1 MKQSLSAANTP
12 TPSEPSPHSAIPP
25 APPVS
30 PLPHPRASGLG
41 AGPCAGTQAG
51 SLPGSSNAGHFISQ
65 VALILVLNIYCLL
78 ETKNKT
84 NPQKTQQDK
93 LLMSCLCPWK
103 LSVTAALGTHPH
115 GHDEPRRCPSCCRPQ
130 RPPWQPPS
138 QTLFFIKPF
147 SVLFPVLFTQTL

>member
-1 MKQSLSAANTP
+1 MEQSLSAANTP

-41 AGPCAGTQAG
+41 VGPCAGTQAG

-78 ETKNKT
+78 KTK
-84 NPQKTQQDK
+84 QKTRPTHK
-93 LLMSCLCPWK
+93 KPNKINCSR
-103 LSVTAALGTHPH
+103 AACAH

-130 RPPWQPPS
+130 HPPWQPPS

-147 SVLFPVLFTQTL
+147 SVLFPALFTQTL